1 MVEYGEKIRVK
12 AEPALARRIRGTRD
26 LLVVAKRHYRTAHE
40 GWVVVRVGLEV
51 VVGVGDMGRAG
62 VGKAGFV
69 LEELGFVAGEVV

>member
-1 MVEYGEKIRVK
+1 MVWCWSG
-12 AEPALARRIRGTRD
+12 
-26 LLVVAKRHYRTAHE
+26 